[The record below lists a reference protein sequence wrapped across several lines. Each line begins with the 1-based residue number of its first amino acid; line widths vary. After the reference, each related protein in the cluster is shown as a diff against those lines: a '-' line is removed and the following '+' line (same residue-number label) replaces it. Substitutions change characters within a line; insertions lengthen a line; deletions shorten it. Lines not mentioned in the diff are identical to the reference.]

1 MTKAIPAT
9 GSIESKGARRMS
21 FWAQLSLRL
30 VREKPLGT
38 VGGAIAL
45 LVFLVGIFASLIAPY
60 GMNEVHL
67 GDALQ
72 SSTAKHLMGTDQ
84 IGRDILSRVI
94 YGAQISM
101 IVGIGATAINTL
113 VSLLIGVTSGFIG
126 GKLDLIVQ
134 RFVDTWM
141 CFPAL
146 IMYLSVIS
154 LTGPGLTQVVVVL
167 GVAGGIASSRT
178 IRSVVIGIR
187 RNVYVDAANAAGC
200 STLTTLVKHILPN
213 IMPVIIIV
221 SSTHVVGAILA
232 EASLSFL
239 GFGVPPPTPSWGG
252 MLSGEGRRYMSVAPW
267 MALWPGLALSV
278 TVYGIS
284 MFGDA
289 LRDLLDPRLRGGL
302 GRYSAASVRKKR
314 GGFR

>member
-1 MTKAIPAT
+1 
-9 GSIESKGARRMS
+9 
-21 FWAQLSLRL
+21 
-30 VREKPLGT
+30 
-38 VGGAIAL
+38 
-45 LVFLVGIFASLIAPY
+45 
-60 GMNEVHL
+60 
-67 GDALQ
+67 
-72 SSTAKHLMGTDQ
+72 MGTDQ
-84 IGRDILSRVI
+84 MGRDILSHVI

-146 IMYLSVIS
+146 IMYLSVMS

-167 GVAGGIASSRT
+167 GVAGGIAGSRT
-178 IRSVVIGIR
+178 IRSVVMGIR
-187 RNVYVDAANAAGC
+187 RNVYIDAAQVVGC

-221 SSTHVVGAILA
+221 SSTHVVGAILG

-239 GFGVPPPTPSWGG
+239 GFGVPPPVPSWGG

-278 TVYGIS
+278 TVYGVN

-302 GRYSAASVRKKR
+302 GRYSTTSMRRKR
-314 GGFR
+314 GGHR